1 MEYRI
6 KFKEGPQELPCGAPS
21 RSIPCGAPSQC
32 LSEKIGMNM
41 NIMARFAV
49 QLVMIGLVLYW
60 CKGMNVEDVKAHF
73 ELKNIIKQF
82 KFGSDEPAPAY
93 QVSRCK

>member
-1 MEYRI
+1 
-6 KFKEGPQELPCGAPS
+6 
-21 RSIPCGAPSQC
+21 
-32 LSEKIGMNM
+32 MNM

-49 QLVMIGLVLYW
+49 QLVMIGFVLYW

-93 QVSRCK
+93 QVSRCR